1 MRNVECGVRNRKSE
15 AGSWKTRNALPSSCF
30 LIPHSALRI
39 PHSGYTL
46 VEMLLVLAVIGTL
59 AAAAWPSVLRM
70 QADHDLSAAAEQV
83 RQQLGN
89 ARNWSIK
96 TGVKFQFR
104 FEPQGHHFVA
114 VPFEGEPEPDPK
126 FGGNTAAAA
135 VQYRF
140 GGEVSKRITFLPVM
154 GSTSLQAVMSSNKLP
169 EAAVHGLPNAAVLAS
184 VNWSDPVIFSA
195 DGTAMDT
202 LITLADPRGHR
213 IDISIRGLTGAA
225 ALGPMRREAV
235 R

>member
-1 MRNVECGVRNRKSE
+1 VRNRKSE
-15 AGSWKTRNALPSSCF
+15 VGSRKARNTLLTFCLP
-30 LIPHSALRI
+30 IPRSALRT

-89 ARNWSIK
+89 ARSWSIK

-104 FEPQGHHFVA
+104 FEPKGHHFVA
-114 VPFEGEPEPDPK
+114 VPFEAEPEPDPK
-126 FGGNTAAAA
+126 FGNNTAAAA

-140 GGEVSKRITFLPVM
+140 GGELSKRISFLPMM
-154 GSTSLQAVMSSNKLP
+154 GSTSLQAAMSSNKLP
-169 EAAVHGLPNAAVLAS
+169 EAAVHGLPNAGALMA
-184 VNWSDPVIFSA
+184 VNWSDPVIFSPE
-195 DGTAMDT
+195 GTAMDA

-225 ALGPMRREAV
+225 AIGPMRREAV